1 MYVLHFLFYLEFS
14 CIFVMLYSF
23 SLPLYYTFIKLE
35 SFNGVMK

>member
-1 MYVLHFLFYLEFS
+1 MFSTFLFYFKFS

-23 SLPLYYTFIKLE
+23 SLLLCYTFIKLE